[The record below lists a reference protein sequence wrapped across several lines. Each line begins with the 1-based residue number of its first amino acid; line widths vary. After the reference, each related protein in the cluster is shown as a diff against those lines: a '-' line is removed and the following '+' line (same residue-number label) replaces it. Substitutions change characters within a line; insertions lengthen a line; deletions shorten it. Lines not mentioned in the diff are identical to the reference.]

1 MSRKILDLD
10 KNNNYEYSIDGLIY
24 LPMYYP
30 VKSDNEAIVVDNI
43 SGTWFQN
50 YKWKP
55 PEEKIQL
62 ILD

>member
-30 VKSDNEAIVVDNI
+30 VKSDNE
-43 SGTWFQN
+43 
-50 YKWKP
+50 K
-55 PEEKIQL
+55 QL
-62 ILD
+62 L